1 MAERQVRIDPQE
13 EKKKKI
19 LILFCG
25 GTISMTKN
33 TETGALDIAH
43 GADQFFRLEPRIVE
57 IAEIHVRHIM
67 NIDSTNA
74 LPENWQQIGQAIKE
88 EYENYD
94 GFLITH
100 GTNTMAY
107 AASAL
112 SFSLQN
118 IGKPVVLT
126 GAQIPAEI
134 ISTDGRNNL
143 VNALRVCT
151 LDLAGVFVVF
161 GSKIIMGARS
171 KKTSESDLDAFATF
185 NATDFGRISLG
196 IEIKGQAKLR
206 HPGALNLINTF
217 ERNVVC
223 LTMIPGIQPD
233 VLVKII
239 DSGVK
244 GLILRGY
251 GSGDLPAEL
260 FPALEYAREKKVPV
274 LVTTQCPGGATLLGV
289 DTVGLEA
296 IKRGVIQVFDMSME
310 CMSTKLMWFLGQGTP
325 YEKMKECIQTNMLG
339 EVDLRKAMIFL
350 NKELL

>member
-1 MAERQVRIDPQE
+1 MEKQVRVDPQE
-13 EKKKKI
+13 ENKKKKI

-25 GTISMTKN
+25 GTISMSKN
-33 TETGALDIAH
+33 ADTGALDVAH
-43 GADQFFRLEPRIVE
+43 GAEQFFRLEPRIVE
-57 IAEIHVRHIM
+57 IAEIDVRNVM
-67 NIDSTNA
+67 NIDSSNA
-74 LPENWQQIGQAIKE
+74 NPENWQQIGEAISE
-88 EYENYD
+88 EYEKYD

-107 AASAL
+107 TASAL

-126 GAQIPAEI
+126 GAQVPAEV

-151 LDLAGVFVVF
+151 LDISGVFVVF

-171 KKTSESDLDAFATF
+171 KKISESDLDAFATF
-185 NATDFGRISLG
+185 NAGDFGRISIG
-196 IEIKGQAKLR
+196 IELKGQVKPR
-206 HPGALNLINTF
+206 HPGGLNLVNTF
-217 ERNVVC
+217 DRSVVC

-233 VLVKII
+233 FLTKLI
-239 DSGVK
+239 DSGAK

-260 FPALEYAREKKVPV
+260 FPALEYAQQKKVPV
-274 LVTTQCPGGATLLGV
+274 VVTTQCPGGATLLGV

-310 CMSTKLMWFLGQGTP
+310 CMSTKLMWLLGQGTP
-325 YEKMKECIQTNMLG
+325 YEKIKERMQFNMLG
-339 EVDLRKAMIFL
+339 EVDLRKALIFL